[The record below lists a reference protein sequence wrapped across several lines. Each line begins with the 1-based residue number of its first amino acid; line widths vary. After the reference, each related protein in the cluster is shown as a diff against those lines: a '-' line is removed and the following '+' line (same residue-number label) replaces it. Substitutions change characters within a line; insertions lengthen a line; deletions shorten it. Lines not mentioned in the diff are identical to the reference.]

1 MAMERYYRQTML
13 PEVGE
18 EGQKRIMESAVL
30 IVGLGGLGSPVAMYL
45 TAAGVGRIGMIDS
58 DMVSISNLQ
67 RQVLYDENSVGLPK
81 AVCAEMRLRP
91 LSPATTFEAYNA
103 RLTPANAPG
112 LIGSYDIVVDCT
124 DNFSTRL
131 LIDDVCL
138 SMGKPWVHGSID
150 GFGGIVTVFGYNNGK
165 RYSDLYPDITEAT
178 DTDRPIGTFGALPG
192 VVGSLQAAEV
202 LKILGGFGRPLDGKL
217 LTVDILT
224 NSYNVIDY

>member
-45 TAAGVGRIGMIDS
+45 TAAGVGRIGMIDC
-58 DMVSISNLQ
+58 DVVSISNLQ

-103 RLTPANAPG
+103 RLTSANAPG

-138 SMGKPWVHGSID
+138 SMGKPWVHGAID
-150 GFGGIVTVFGYNNGK
+150 GFGGMVTVFGYNNGK

-178 DTDRPIGTFGALPG
+178 DTGRPIGTFGALPG